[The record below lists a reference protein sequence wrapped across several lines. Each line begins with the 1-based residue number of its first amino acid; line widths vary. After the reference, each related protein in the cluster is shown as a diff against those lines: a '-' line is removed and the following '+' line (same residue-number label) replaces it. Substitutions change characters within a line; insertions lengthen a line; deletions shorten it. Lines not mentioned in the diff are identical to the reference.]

1 MTVSPD
7 EVARL
12 RFLQRVVR
20 RERELRQ
27 ETTAALF
34 DDHAAKRASGDP
46 GAAAWALPA
55 GPLPSALSER
65 LDAFVARFA
74 RLQDSLGDKLL
85 PALLLALAEP
95 VGAALD
101 NLNVGERLGWFD
113 SVEQWRAVRALRNQM
128 IHDYVEDR
136 RILEG
141 ALSAAHD
148 AVPMLCAVATRM
160 SDEIDRRLR

>member
-20 RERELRQ
+20 RERELLQ

-34 DDHAAKRASGDP
+34 DDHAARVPAETR
-46 GAAAWALPA
+46 ALPA

-65 LDAFVARFA
+65 LDAFVARLA

-85 PALLLALAEP
+85 PALLLVLAEP

-101 NLNVGERLGWFD
+101 NLNVGERLG
-113 SVEQWRAVRALRNQM
+113 
-128 IHDYVEDR
+128 
-136 RILEG
+136 
-141 ALSAAHD
+141 
-148 AVPMLCAVATRM
+148 
-160 SDEIDRRLR
+160 

>member
-1 MTVSPD
+1 MTVPPD
-7 EVARL
+7 QAARL

-20 RERELRQ
+20 RESELLQ

-34 DDHAAKRASGDP
+34 DGDVAKRDIAGK
-46 GAAAWALPA
+46 AALIWQLPA
-55 GPLPSALSER
+55 GPLSSALSER

-85 PALLLALAEP
+85 PALLVVLAEP

-101 NLNVGERLGWFD
+101 NLSIGERLGWFD
-113 SVEQWRAVRALRNQM
+113 SVELWRGVRASRNQM
-128 IHDYVEDR
+128 IRDYVEDR

-141 ALSAAHD
+141 ALSAARD
-148 AVPMLCAVATRM
+148 AVPMLCAVAARM
-160 SDEIDRRLR
+160 SGEIDWRLR

>member
-7 EVARL
+7 QVARL

-20 RERELRQ
+20 RESELLQ
-27 ETTAALF
+27 ETTTALF
-34 DDHAAKRASGDP
+34 DARAAKGGSQVA
-46 GAAAWALPA
+46 GAPVWALPA
-55 GPLPSALSER
+55 GPLPSALTER

-85 PALLLALAEP
+85 PALLVALAEP

-113 SVEQWRAVRALRNQM
+113 SVEHWRSVRALRNQM

-136 RILEG
+136 RVLEG
-141 ALSAAHD
+141 ALSAARD
-148 AVPMLCAVATRM
+148 AVPMLCAVARRM
-160 SDEIDRRLR
+160 SDEIDRRLS